1 MYGSNVVPL
10 QDATNFNKPNAYFS
24 ANPAWKYSPAQPL
37 ATTNDLQSSANF
49 TGGPAYQFNPV
60 SSYTNQL
67 NFIPNQPYQVSK
79 SVELYDKLDETKNED
94 TNSYDSNKE
103 NDQEADSESPLVNNA
118 NSYPAY
124 FTTQKIVNNTTK
136 LSYTNYQLGIL
147 NVIYKEMTYPNS
159 VQKTLI
165 ANIVGITRDQV
176 KIWFQ
181 NRRRKDTLAK
191 QGKLP
196 ASATI
201 AKTQSLKRRKST
213 DDFESNTEDNQP
225 SSPEASLSSSSSG
238 SSQQPAPAIEGHVV
252 ETILYQLR
260 LNKNAP
266 SRLSSKRT
274 KLGQAEHVDESKTQA
289 ANKVANGPVVGDE
302 QKTKP
307 LEISVPSDF
316 SNSSSSNSVSNSSS
330 SLLIP
335 STSSASSGSSSAG
348 SSLSSGEEE
357 QYFASTNPQYL
368 KPKFLKLETSYSIQ
382 DYVDNRY
389 MANYAKL
396 PKLNNQHYQPVVNNS
411 NAQQLPVVN
420 QAYQQSYAY
429 PANKWTSANGSSA
442 YVAYAAPVQLNETAD
457 LNKPAA
463 TLNHMQPASAAYDN
477 GYQYG
482 AYLNDGVQQS
492 QAYDSQ
498 AYLKAQYHPYHP
510 QQAYPQYDANSL
522 VNTTYNYYE

>member
-1 MYGSNVVPL
+1 MYASNVVPL
-10 QDATNFNKPNAYFS
+10 QDATNFNKPNSYFN

-37 ATTNDLQSSANF
+37 VAPNDLQSSANF
-49 TGGPAYQFNPV
+49 TGVPAYQFNSA

-67 NFIPNQPYQVSK
+67 NFIPNQPYQVNK

-103 NDQEADSESPLVNNA
+103 NEQEVDSESPLVNNA

-196 ASATI
+196 ATI

-213 DDFESNTEDNQP
+213 DDFESNNEENQP

-238 SSQQPAPAIEGHVV
+238 SSQQPVPAIEGHVV

-274 KLGQAEHVDESKTQA
+274 KLGQAEQIDELKTQVT
-289 ANKVANGPVVGDE
+289 NKVINGQVVVDE

-316 SNSSSSNSVSNSSS
+316 SNSSSNSVSNSSS

-368 KPKFLKLETSYSIQ
+368 KPKFLKLEPSYSIQ

-389 MANYAKL
+389 MANYGKL
-396 PKLNNQHYQPVVNNS
+396 PKLNNQQYQPVVNNS

-420 QAYQQSYAY
+420 QTYQQSYAY
-429 PANKWTSANGSSA
+429 PVNKWTSANASSA
-442 YVAYAAPVQLNETAD
+442 YVPYAAPVQLNDSAD

-463 TLNHMQPASAAYDN
+463 SLNHMQPASAVYEN
-477 GYQYG
+477 SYQYG

-498 AYLKAQYHPYHP
+498 AYLKAQYHPYHHHH